1 MAGRLYVVATPI
13 GNLGDFSARARDT
26 LAAVDLIAA
35 EDTRHSRRLLD
46 HFGIDTPMISLHEH
60 NEAQRAE
67 ALLGA
72 LGKGQNVALISDAGT
87 PLISD
92 PGARLVSQAAQAG
105 IEISPIPGPAAL
117 IAALSAAGL
126 GDGRFWFE
134 GFLPAKDSARRAR
147 LAELAKLD
155 APLIF
160 YVAPH
165 RLADILR
172 AVHEVLGSGRQAVLA
187 RELTKIHEQIY
198 RGTIA
203 ELVAR
208 AADDAM
214 LSRGEIVLLVAGA
227 GRPAATDEDLQSMAR
242 VLLEHLSVRD
252 AARVM
257 AKLTGS
263 SRNRAYAV
271 AQEVAGEGP
280 G

>member
-105 IEISPIPGPAAL
+105 IEISPVPGPAAL

>member
-105 IEISPIPGPAAL
+105 IEISPVPGPAAL

-165 RLADILR
+165 RLADVLR

>member
-105 IEISPIPGPAAL
+105 IEISPVPGPAAL

-165 RLADILR
+165 RLADVLR

-227 GRPAATDEDLQSMAR
+227 GRPAATDEDLQGMAR